1 MIGVMAKLKVKDGQG
16 DAFEAVAKLLV
27 EAVNANEPGNLMYRL
42 YKAEEPNTY
51 IFMER
56 YQDEAALEAHRK
68 SPHYGEHGKAMGA
81 YLDGR
86 PEVSI
91 MPEVA

>member
-16 DAFEAVAKLLV
+16 AAFEAAAKPLV
-27 EAVNANEPGNLMYRL
+27 DAVNADEPGNLMYRL
-42 YKAEEPNTY
+42 YKAEEQNAY

-68 SPHYGEHGKAMGA
+68 SPHYAEHGKKMGA
-81 YLDGR
+81 FLDGR
-86 PEVSI
+86 PEVFI